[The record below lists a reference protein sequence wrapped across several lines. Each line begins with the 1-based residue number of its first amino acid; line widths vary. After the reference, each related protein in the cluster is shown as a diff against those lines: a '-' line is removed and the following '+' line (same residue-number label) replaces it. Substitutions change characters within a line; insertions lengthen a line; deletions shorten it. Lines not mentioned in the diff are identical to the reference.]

1 MARKRETVD
10 QDFAA
15 RLLPGEKPTLRT
27 LARLSGFA
35 VATVSRALSDA
46 PDIGDNTKNLVKHIA
61 EAVGYVPNRAG
72 VRLRT
77 GKTNVISLLLP
88 MTDEETNIFYSIII
102 RSISAEFLGTP
113 YHLNV
118 TPFFAAGD
126 SLLPVQRIVENGLAD
141 GIIMNQ
147 IEPEDPRVA
156 YLLEHQFP
164 FATHGRS
171 KWREQHAYFDFDNHA
186 YVWDA
191 MRKLK
196 DRGRSSV
203 LLLAPPLTQTYAQ
216 DMLRALTEA
225 GKELSMAVRSIERPI
240 EKTQGVES
248 PVAFAAAIA
257 QELARAPHIDAV
269 IAASIDAGL
278 TAAQAVERVKGVVGD
293 TIDVWTKELQP
304 FLTNFRPDILT
315 TFENASPAGTFLA
328 RAVQNAIAHP
338 SGPPLQK
345 LVGPEDL

>member
-156 YLLEHQFP
+156 YLLERQFP

-171 KWREQHAYFDFDNHA
+171 KWRKQHAYFDFDNHA
-186 YVWDA
+186 YVWGA

-216 DMLRALTEA
+216 EMLRALTEA
-225 GKELSMAVRSIERPI
+225 GKELSMTVRFIERPI
-240 EKTQGVES
+240 EKIQGAES
-248 PVAFAAAIA
+248 PSAFAAAIA
-257 QELARAPHIDAV
+257 QELKRAPHIDAV

-278 TAAQAVERVKGVVGD
+278 TAAQAVEKIKSVVGD

-304 FLTNFRPDILT
+304 FLANFRPDILT

-328 RAVQNAIAHP
+328 RAVQNAIAQP

-345 LVGPEDL
+345 LVGPEDI